1 MNDRTATVNNDLLNS
16 CIEVRSVKIDN
27 RVTIPQHICFCLNA
41 RILAAIEQ
49 IIVKEQK
56 FRLSSANLAV
66 IRCYALFNLPVLTQI
81 KARQLYLNRSC
92 LIFST
97 RYAEG
102 KSNDILL
109 RSTIDP
115 QGKISLQ
122 IKREI
127 LQNPALLERVSE
139 AHYWLIA
146 EILTQLLF
154 KSKSGRYWLIYS
166 CLVLTTFAACNFIW
180 YFLAQS
186 LAFKLI
192 ICLFLVGVQLIAIA
206 LGKRLKS
213 QITHH
218 LVKKVFSQR
227 TIERQLSLKIIN
239 FLV

>member
-1 MNDRTATVNNDLLNS
+1 MVDRDLINS
-16 CIEVRSVKIDN
+16 CIEVRSVKINN

-41 RILAAIEQ
+41 KILAAIEQ
-49 IIVKEQK
+49 IIVNERQ

-66 IRCYALFNLPVLTQI
+66 IRCYALFHLPVPTQI
-81 KARQLYLNRSC
+81 KSRQLYLNQYLNQSC

-97 RYAEG
+97 EYAEG
-102 KSNDILL
+102 ESNDILL
-109 RSTIDP
+109 RSTIEL

-122 IKREI
+122 IKQEA
-127 LQNPALLERVSE
+127 LQDLPLLERICE
-139 AHYWLIA
+139 AHYWSIA
-146 EILTQLLF
+146 EIMAQLPLKSQARRSKFIYCYLTIAIFAICSLTWSLLP
-154 KSKSGRYWLIYS
+154 
-166 CLVLTTFAACNFIW
+166 
-180 YFLAQS
+180 QS
-186 LAFKLI
+186 PVIKLI
-192 ICLFLVGVQLIAIA
+192 ICLFSVGVELIAIA